1 MCEKNDTVYH
11 ERANHEDNLHVSRT
25 NAFISVN
32 GFVAV
37 AVGLTNETW
46 LRLVFSLMV
55 LSIDIAWA
63 RWASQ
68 ASIFIR
74 ALRDAG
80 QDRADEQLWRRV
92 IRCKFSGVASLN
104 IMSLYIPRFLTLA
117 WFAICLLSVYKLLQ
131 SK

>member
-1 MCEKNDTVYH
+1 MCKKNDPVYH

-25 NAFISVN
+25 NAFISLN

-37 AVGLTNETW
+37 AVGWTHETW
-46 LRLVFSLMV
+46 LQLGFSLMAF
-55 LSIDIAWA
+55 LIDFAWA
-63 RWASQ
+63 LWAKQ

-80 QDRADEQLWRRV
+80 QNRADEQLWQRV
-92 IRCKFSGVASLN
+92 IRSKFSGVAPLK